1 MGQKQDG
8 RTQYSISC
16 PCGARVS
23 MDARMFGRPTVCR
36 KCGGSFTVG
45 WGKDPRTGK
54 PAPVAVS
61 MARKRSETP
70 LQVHCACG
78 YRRAVSAAEA
88 AERNRCPGC
97 GRDMMVEKPPASKAR
112 ESSRRVA
119 APEARRTPE
128 VMLQL
133 HCACGYRRAVTP
145 TEAAGRN
152 RCPGCGKEM
161 VVEKPA
167 GRKTRESD
175 RILKLS
181 SAAPAR
187 PKPATPSMQ
196 VVQLISGTQAFT
208 CLCGERIMVRSGT
221 IGSVTQCRVCDRQ
234 IKVELRTPTPLP
246 GTLPG
251 GRNPTPLPGGRTPT
265 PLPGLTCECGERV
278 EILKAFDAKGTVCPR
293 CGRTITMEKV
303 RTLQG
308 KNTIIRPRFLPKG
321 SESAAPPP
329 KPEPEPAAEPP
340 TADFVEEE
348 DVDAPAMKISRSSF
362 QEVFCPCGEA
372 LTVGTDDAG
381 KNIQCPTCFTLMA
394 VERIRDGN
402 TANYVLRV
410 RGIGKMDQDT
420 WSLSDFS

>member
-1 MGQKQDG
+1 
-8 RTQYSISC
+8 
-16 PCGARVS
+16 

-45 WGKDPRTGK
+45 WGKDPKTGRTS
-54 PAPVAVS
+54 PMAVS
-61 MARKRSETP
+61 LARKRSETP

-97 GRDMMVEKPPASKAR
+97 GRDMIVEKPPAPKTR
-112 ESSRRVA
+112 ESDRKVAPAPGRRM
-119 APEARRTPE
+119 PD

-133 HCACGYRRAVTP
+133 VCACGYRRAVTP
-145 TEAAGRN
+145 SEAAGRN

-161 VVEKPA
+161 IVETPA
-167 GRKTRESD
+167 KKKGRESS
-175 RILKLS
+175 RIIKLS
-181 SAAPAR
+181 PAAPAR
-187 PKPATPSMQ
+187 PKPAAPSMQ

-208 CLCGERIMVRSGT
+208 CLCGERIMVRNGT

-246 GTLPG
+246 GTLSG
-251 GRNPTPLPGGRTPT
+251 GRTPTPLPGGRNPT
-265 PLPGLTCECGERV
+265 PLPGLTCECGEPV
-278 EILKAFDAKGTVCPR
+278 EVLKALDAKGTVCPR
-293 CGRTITMEKV
+293 CGRTITMEKI
-303 RTLQG
+303 RTAQG
-308 KNTIIRPRFLPKG
+308 KNTIIRPHFTPRG
-321 SESAAPPP
+321 SDAAPAPPP
-329 KPEPEPAAEPP
+329 KPAPPPREEP
-340 TADFVEEE
+340 TAEFMETD
-348 DVDAPAMKISRSSF
+348 DDNLDAPAVKISRSSF

-402 TANYVLRV
+402 TGNYVLRV

>member
-1 MGQKQDG
+1 
-8 RTQYSISC
+8 
-16 PCGARVS
+16 

-45 WGKDPRTGK
+45 WGQDPRTGK
-54 PAPVAVS
+54 TAPVAVS

-97 GRDMMVEKPPASKAR
+97 GRDMMVEKP
-112 ESSRRVA
+112 A
-119 APEARRTPE
+119 APKTRDSDRRASATPE
-128 VMLQL
+128 RRAPDVKLQL

-145 TEAAGRN
+145 AEAAGRN

-161 VVEKPA
+161 IVEKPA
-167 GRKTRESD
+167 SKKTRESD
-175 RILKLS
+175 RIIKLS
-181 SAAPAR
+181 SAAPSR
-187 PKPATPSMQ
+187 PKPAAPSMQ

-208 CLCGERIMVRSGT
+208 CLCGERIMVRSG
-221 IGSVTQCRVCDRQ
+221 SVGGITQCRICDRQ

-246 GTLPG
+246 GMLPG
-251 GRNPTPLPGGRTPT
+251 GRTPTPLPGGRTPT
-265 PLPGLTCECGERV
+265 PLPRLTCECGEAV
-278 EILKAFDAKGTVCPR
+278 EILKAFESKGTVCPR

-321 SESAAPPP
+321 SETPAAPPP
-329 KPEPEPAAEPP
+329 PTTPAPEPP
-340 TADFVEEE
+340 TAEFTETVEE

-402 TANYVLRV
+402 TGNYVLRV